1 MASHGWSNPSF
12 GSLRLVSEAF
22 PAAASFCI
30 LILSRERHQTWIK
43 PLCQLNF
50 GKTCLKL
57 PLARGGTPPPS
68 GTSWGHGGGRGGSS
82 ICFPLHPAL
91 AGRALGTDRL
101 RIPHIV
107 PIQPRDPETQ
117 GVSSKHYHRSIC
129 VPARKAGRVHSTAP
143 PGLNP
148 DSSLLS
154 QFLILLWPPSEQGPP
169 PTPTAPHTRWPEHLR
184 PSSYAGALPQ
194 VGFIFPPTGFTPPS
208 LGGRSSHSHVGFS
221 ITICFLSA
229 ALDVLAAC
237 GKVPPGPSLLQVR
250 LTLPLHPSCLQTLH
264 LPGPLP
270 GMRYGLL
277 LSLNNA
283 DFQLQSAGCTEFLG
297 AGSMC

>member
-1 MASHGWSNPSF
+1 MVRPIIR
-12 GSLRLVSEAF
+12 SLCLVSEAF

-30 LILSRERHQTWIK
+30 LILSRARHQTWIK

-50 GKTCLKL
+50 GKACLKL
-57 PLARGGTPPPS
+57 PSACGGTPPPS

-91 AGRALGTDRL
+91 AGWALGTDRL
-101 RIPHIV
+101 SIPHIV
-107 PIQPRDPETQ
+107 AYSPVTQ
-117 GVSSKHYHRSIC
+117 KHRAF
-129 VPARKAGRVHSTAP
+129 PANIITGASVCQRGRKAVHSTAP

-169 PTPTAPHTRWPEHLR
+169 PTPTAPHTRWPKHLR
-184 PSSYAGALPQ
+184 PSSYAGTLPQ

-208 LGGRSSHSHVGFS
+208 LGGRSSHSHAGFS

-237 GKVPPGPSLLQVR
+237 GKVPPGPSLLQVQ
-250 LTLPLHPSCLQTLH
+250 LTSPLRPSCLQTLH

-270 GMRYGLL
+270 GMHYGLL
-277 LSLNNA
+277 LSLNRA
-283 DFQLQSAGCTEFLG
+283 DFQLQPARCTELLG
-297 AGSMC
+297 DGSMC